1 MWWFALTG
9 DAPYVQPLRVH
20 YDSIEDEPHYPNM
33 GQLTLIVEPWVDATE
48 VERVYRSVQRQV
60 LGGDNRKKDKHTL
73 EAARFVRAIYRPPA
87 IKPHQELP
95 GVQRF
100 D

>member
-1 MWWFALTG
+1 M
-9 DAPYVQPLRVH
+9 
-20 YDSIEDEPHYPNM
+20 
-33 GQLTLIVEPWVDATE
+33 
-48 VERVYRSVQRQV
+48 

-73 EAARFVRAIYRPPA
+73 EAVRFVAREMRREHISWAELLRRWNGTQTNPERCYKSRGGLLQAFNRFVRAIYRPPA